1 MIGERPTNEDEL
13 IELVRSI
20 DVPAPLAL
28 RARVEEM
35 VAAAPA
41 RRRARLR
48 SSPAARGDRSA
59 GALPRARPLA
69 AALAGAVA
77 IAALVVALTAGGG
90 GHSATRAANRGGG
103 HSALSLRSAAAP
115 TLRASTTPAPGR
127 NGDSQFL
134 AAAVGDVRFPYLD
147 DVLGWRASG
156 SRTDTIAGHAVT
168 TVFYSRG
175 STRVGYA
182 IYAGLPATS
191 HEGSVRRQDGIRFHV
206 VSNNG
211 TAIISW
217 TRSGHLCVMA
227 SHGASTDALIR
238 LAGWGTGPTA
248 A

>member
-1 MIGERPTNEDEL
+1 MIGERPTSEDEL
-13 IELVRSI
+13 TELVRSI
-20 DVPAPLAL
+20 DVPAPPAL

-41 RRRARLR
+41 RRRTRLR
-48 SSPAARGDRSA
+48 SAAARGDRSA

-90 GHSATRAANRGGG
+90 GHSA
-103 HSALSLRSAAAP
+103 LSLDRAAAP
-115 TLRASTTPAPGR
+115 ALRASTTPAPGR

-134 AAAVGDVRFPYLD
+134 AAAVGDVRFPYLED
-147 DVLGWRASG
+147 ALGWRASG

-175 STRVGYA
+175 SSRVGYA

-191 HEGSVRRQDGIRFHV
+191 REGSVRRQYGIRFHV

-217 TRSGHLCVMA
+217 TRSGDLCVMA
-227 SHGASTDALIR
+227 SHGASADALIR
-238 LAGWGTGPTA
+238 LAGWGTGATA

>member
-1 MIGERPTNEDEL
+1 MIGERPTSEDEL

-48 SSPAARGDRSA
+48 SPAARGDRSA

-77 IAALVVALTAGGG
+77 IAALVVALTAG
-90 GHSATRAANRGGG
+90 GGG